1 MDGFRIDA
9 IPKLFEV
16 EIDSLGDPIYKDQHP
31 RLAKVC
37 YYYYY
42 YYYCCPYIVQH
53 ILISMRFT

>member
-16 EIDSLGDPIYKDQHP
+16 EIDRLGDPIYNDQHS

-37 YYYYY
+37 
-42 YYYCCPYIVQH
+42 
-53 ILISMRFT
+53 